1 VEELMLTTV
10 TNEAPKLKDL
20 VTEPERRKAY
30 LTSGQWDGSL
40 LAQKLEH
47 FSSIEPGKL
56 AIIDLLGARR
66 ITFSEFDRFANRAAH
81 MLAGLGVHAGDV
93 VAVQMPNWIE
103 TVVIDLA
110 VMKLGAV
117 LNPMLPIY
125 RSREVGHML
134 AVGRTRVIVTP
145 DHYRGFDYREMIE
158 GLRPALPDLAHHV
171 VVPEPDGMAGAF
183 WADIARF
190 PDTPPTVDIDP
201 DWVGMLSFTSGTESQ
216 PKAVMQTENGMNI
229 EMRALF
235 DHYGMT
241 GNDVVWVPSPV
252 GHATGQKDGLRLAV
266 YNGLTMVLQDKWN
279 GQEAARLVQDFRCT
293 YTVAATTFVRDLVDA
308 GKSGG
313 YDLSSLRL
321 FGSGGAPIPAELV
334 VEAERLGIIVLRLY
348 GGTEM
353 AMVTTCRPD
362 CPLEKRIQT
371 DGKVL
376 DHVEIEVRDEYG
388 NAVIGER
395 GEIHARG
402 ANTSVGYFAD
412 PERTAR
418 TFLPGGWV
426 RTGDSGILDADG
438 YLTII
443 GRVKEIIIRGGMNI
457 APREIEDMLLTHA
470 DVQDVAVIGLPDER
484 LGEKV
489 CACIVP
495 VQGKTVG
502 VEDIAGFLKSL
513 GVAAYKLPQRVE
525 IIDAMPRT
533 TTGKTQKFMLVDMV
547 KKRDAA

>member
-1 VEELMLTTV
+1 MLSTATTNAQKLVDVV
-10 TNEAPKLKDL
+10 TA
-20 VTEPERRKAY
+20 PERRAAY
-30 LTSGQWDGSL
+30 LAARQWDGTL
-40 LAQKLEH
+40 LARRLSQ
-47 FSSIEPGKL
+47 FAASQPDKL
-56 AIIDLLGARR
+56 AIVDMLGQRKVN
-66 ITFSEFDRFANRAAH
+66 FGDFDRYANKAAH
-81 MLAGLGVHAGDV
+81 MLASLGVRAGDV

-125 RSREVGHML
+125 RAREVGHML
-134 AVGRTRVIVTP
+134 SVGRTRVIVTP
-145 DHYRGFDYREMIE
+145 QVYRGFDYREMVAA
-158 GLRPALPDLAHHV
+158 LRPTLPDLVHHIAV
-171 VVPEPDGMAGAF
+171 AQPDGITGDFWDRLAG
-183 WADIARF
+183 F
-190 PDTPPTVDIDP
+190 PAEAPAIDIDP

-235 DHYGMT
+235 DHYGMDE
-241 GNDVVWVPSPV
+241 NDVVWVPSPV
-252 GHATGQKDGLRLAV
+252 GHATGLKDGLRLAV
-266 YNGLTMVLQDKWN
+266 YNGLTMVLQDKWDGN
-279 GQEAARLVQDFRCT
+279 EAARLVQDFRCT

-334 VEAERLGIIVLRLY
+334 VEAERLGIVVLRLY

-362 CPLEKRIQT
+362 CPLDKRIQT
-371 DGKVL
+371 DGKAL
-376 DHVEIEVRDEYG
+376 DHVEVEVRDENG
-388 NAVIGER
+388 KALIGER
-395 GEIHARG
+395 GEIYARG
-402 ANTSVGYFAD
+402 PNTSVGYFAD
-412 PERTAR
+412 PERTAK

-457 APREIEDMLLTHA
+457 APRELEDILLTHP
-470 DVQDVAVIGLPDER
+470 DVLDVSVIGLPDDR
-484 LGEKV
+484 LGETV

-495 VQGKTVG
+495 AGGKPVG
-502 VEDIAGFLKSL
+502 VEDIGRFLKSL

-525 IIDAMPRT
+525 IVDALPRT
-533 TTGKTQKFMLVDMV
+533 TTGKTQKFLLVDMV
-547 KKRDAA
+547 KKRDAT

>member
-1 VEELMLTTV
+1 MLSTATTNAQKLVDVV
-10 TNEAPKLKDL
+10 TA
-20 VTEPERRKAY
+20 PERRAAY
-30 LTSGQWDGSL
+30 LASRHWDGTL
-40 LAQKLEH
+40 LARRLSQ
-47 FSSIEPGKL
+47 FAASQPDKL
-56 AIIDLLGARR
+56 AIVDMLGQRKVN
-66 ITFSEFDRFANRAAH
+66 FGDFDRYANKAAH
-81 MLAGLGVHAGDV
+81 MLASLGVRAGDV

-125 RSREVGHML
+125 RAREVGHML
-134 AVGRTRVIVTP
+134 SVGRTRVIITP
-145 DHYRGFDYREMIE
+145 QVYRGFDYREMVAA
-158 GLRPALPDLAHHV
+158 LRPTLPDLVHHIAV
-171 VVPEPDGMAGAF
+171 AQPDGIAGDF
-183 WADIARF
+183 WDRLAGF
-190 PDTPPTVDIDP
+190 PAEAPAIDIDP

-235 DHYGMT
+235 DHYGMDE
-241 GNDVVWVPSPV
+241 NDVVWVPSPV
-252 GHATGQKDGLRLAV
+252 GHATGLKDGLRLAV
-266 YNGLTMVLQDKWN
+266 YSGLTMVLQDKWD
-279 GQEAARLVQDFRCT
+279 GKEAARLIQDFRCT

-308 GKSGG
+308 GKSGE

-362 CPLEKRIQT
+362 CPLDKRIQT
-371 DGKVL
+371 DGKAL
-376 DHVEIEVRDEYG
+376 DHVEVEVRDENG
-388 NAVIGER
+388 KALIGEC
-395 GEIHARG
+395 GEIYARG
-402 ANTSVGYFAD
+402 PNTSVGYFAD
-412 PERTAR
+412 PERTAK

-426 RTGDSGILDADG
+426 RTGDSGVLDADG

-457 APREIEDMLLTHA
+457 APRELEDILLTHP
-470 DVQDVAVIGLPDER
+470 DVQDVSVIGFPDDR
-484 LGEKV
+484 LGETV

-495 VQGKTVG
+495 AGGKTVG
-502 VEDIAGFLKSL
+502 VEDIGGFLKSL

-525 IIDAMPRT
+525 IVDALPRT
-533 TTGKTQKFMLVDMV
+533 TTGKTQKFLLVDMV
-547 KKRDAA
+547 KKRDVT